1 MSVLHLPWL
10 ELAIALPLMGA
21 IWTYRSRDPD
31 IARQRSLMVCGL
43 TLVCT
48 LGAWVDYFTLAGGNA
63 RDPWDL
69 ASALHAPP
77 LISIDSLSAP
87 LLSLGALSCLL
98 IVLATLRTK
107 LRRFSFTRLLIAEAI
122 LLATFSCSNTWG
134 IVVLLAMGVAPP
146 YFNLRSRRKPTRVF
160 ALHMLLFV
168 VLLVSGQW
176 LVSSAGGRDASV
188 LGASLLMAAV
198 LVRSGIVP
206 LHCWMTDLFENASFG
221 TSLFFVTPMVGAYAA
236 IRLVLP
242 IAPEWILHAIALLS
256 LVTAVY
262 AAGMALV
269 QHEARRFY
277 CYLFLSHSSLVFV
290 GLETVTAISLAGA
303 LCMWLSVSISM
314 AGFGLTLRS
323 VESRTGRLSLD
334 EFHGLYRHT
343 PALAVLFLVTGLA
356 SIGFPGT
363 AGFVGA
369 ELLVDGMVNAYPFIG
384 VLIVSVAALNGL
396 AVMHAY
402 FREFTGPPHIA
413 KVDLRIRL
421 PERIA
426 VLILAALIF
435 GGGLYPQPGVA
446 SRYDVAAQ
454 LVQSRE
460 RRLGPGAPLT
470 QTETA
475 QAPVLKPR

>member
-1 MSVLHLPWL
+1 M
-10 ELAIALPLMGA
+10 
-21 IWTYRSRDPD
+21 
-31 IARQRSLMVCGL
+31 
-43 TLVCT
+43 
-48 LGAWVDYFTLAGGNA
+48 

-69 ASALHAPP
+69 ASALHAPH

-87 LLSLGALSCLL
+87 LLSLGALLCLL

-107 LRRFSFTRLLIAEAI
+107 TRRFSFTRFLIAEAI
-122 LLATFSCSNTWG
+122 LMATFSCDDTWG
-134 IVVLLAMGVAPP
+134 IVALLALGVVPP
-146 YFNLRSRRKPTRVF
+146 YFNLRARRKPTRVF
-160 ALHMLLFV
+160 VLHMLLFV

-176 LVSSAGGRDASV
+176 LVSSAEGRDASG
-188 LGASLLMAAV
+188 LGMALLMAAV

-206 LHCWMTDLFENASFG
+206 LHCWMTDLFDNASFG
-221 TSLFFVTPMVGAYAA
+221 TSLLFVTPMVGAYAV

-242 IAPEWILHAIALLS
+242 IAPEWILHAIVLLS

-369 ELLVDGMVNAYPFIG
+369 ELLVDGMVHAYPFIG
-384 VLIVSVAALNGL
+384 VIIVSVAALNGL

-402 FREFTGPPHIA
+402 FRVFTGTPHVA

-426 VLILAALIF
+426 VLILTALIF

-446 SRYDVAAQ
+446 SRYEVAAR
-454 LVQSRE
+454 LVKSRKQ
-460 RRLGPGAPLT
+460 RLGPGAPVAH
-470 QTETA
+470 TETA
-475 QAPVLKPR
+475 QAAVVKPR